1 MLDIPDA
8 YRRMREYIEN
18 RNYQKS
24 VSITSDNRQIRI
36 SDVATTGTDFHI
48 ELTREDGAEFK
59 YSLAIYLREFERF
72 LKAKYRGNE
81 DFADGKWLGYT
92 HVVWGCGIDAVRIS
106 FIRAEMP
113 DDGVWKDCIFDLLDA
128 CVEEYVQ
135 SGVNARHESDF
146 MASLSDIDRRQT
158 FCILRSFAAE

>member
-1 MLDIPDA
+1 MD
-8 YRRMREYIEN
+8 
-18 RNYQKS
+18 

-135 SGVNARHESDF
+135 LRPKSGLL
-146 MASLSDIDRRQT
+146 ASLSEIDRQQT
-158 FCILRSFAAE
+158 FCILRSYAAGL

>member
-72 LKAKYRGNE
+72 LKAKYRGSE

-135 SGVNARHESDF
+135 SHERPKSELL
-146 MASLSDIDRRQT
+146 ASLSDIDRRQT
-158 FCILRSFAAE
+158 FCILKSYAAGP

>member
-1 MLDIPDA
+1 
-8 YRRMREYIEN
+8 MREYIEN

-59 YSLAIYLREFERF
+59 YSLAIYLRELERF
-72 LKAKYRGNE
+72 LKAKYRGSE

-135 SGVNARHESDF
+135 SRPKSELL
-146 MASLSDIDRRQT
+146 ASLSDIDRRQT